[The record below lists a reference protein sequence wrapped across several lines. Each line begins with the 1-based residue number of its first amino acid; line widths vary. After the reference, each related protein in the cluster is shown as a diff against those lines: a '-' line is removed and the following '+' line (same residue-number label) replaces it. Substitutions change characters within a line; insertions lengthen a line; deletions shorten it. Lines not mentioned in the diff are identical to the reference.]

1 MFGKKYYRENTK
13 KGISEHLGFRNFL
26 VEHGGKLATVQAC
39 FTRQVSFEYSLGPG
53 QTMNLT

>member
-1 MFGKKYYRENTK
+1 VSGKKYYRENTK

-39 FTRQVSFEYSLGPG
+39 FTRQVSFEYANELY
-53 QTMNLT
+53 MR